1 MCEETEIGIQTVDS
15 SSETIEPRFRQETE
29 MDTTVDETP
38 ADELTLISVDERI
51 KQATDPTLRREE
63 KLCVLL
69 VSRTEMEPAG
79 KSEASGLRR
88 NHESMNPSRNRYD
101 TTGSVF

>member
-1 MCEETEIGIQTVDS
+1 
-15 SSETIEPRFRQETE
+15 

-69 VSRTEMEPAG
+69 
-79 KSEASGLRR
+79 AS
-88 NHESMNPSRNRYD
+88 
-101 TTGSVF
+101 